1 VPGDSGSRPSASDR
15 DSNSPGAEEPRALDS
30 MPARP
35 EEDALRRF
43 ELVVQ
48 QSRDA
53 ILFLRRDDGL
63 LLDVNPAAEA
73 AYGYSRDELLA
84 LTIFDLRAFDA
95 RPAIEEQMR
104 TAAAG
109 GVLFES
115 WHRRKDGSRFPV
127 EVSSRGVNVDGV
139 ELLVSVVRDI
149 TERKRAEEALRRS
162 ESRYRLLHESL
173 RDGFV
178 QAGMDGRILEF
189 NEAFRELL
197 GYTAEEL
204 RRATYQDLTPDRWRE
219 MEERLVR
226 EQILTRGYSDVY
238 EKEYRRADGSIVPVE
253 LRTVLARDDAGQPIA
268 MWAIVRDVAE
278 RKRADEAV
286 RQADRQKSE
295 FLAVLSHELRNPL
308 APIRNSLH
316 LLDHAPRESAAAERA
331 IRVLHRQ
338 VGQLSRLVD
347 DLLDLNRISHGK
359 IQLQPSRL
367 DARDVV
373 ARACDDARAGFV
385 DRGVALVHGAP
396 DEPLWL
402 DADPTRLAQMVGNL
416 LSNALKFTPPGGEVR
431 VGLGKRGDRCEIGV
445 RDTGAGI
452 APADLERIFDPFV
465 QAERT
470 REQRHGG
477 LGIGL
482 ALVRDLARQHGG
494 EIRAASDGAGRGA
507 EFVLSLPLASTPAV
521 EAPAAAEA
529 GAPAPLDI
537 LVVEDNEDAGASLLD
552 LLTLGGHRVRL
563 TGSGRAG
570 LTAAAAAPPDVL
582 LCDVGLPDVSGHE
595 VIRRLRAAG
604 STVFAVALTGYA
616 QAEDRRLALSA
627 GFDAHLSKPPELDE
641 LGRLLR
647 RAGARRGPPSDGG

>member
-1 VPGDSGSRPSASDR
+1 LLHSLGRK
-15 DSNSPGAEEPRALDS
+15 
-30 MPARP
+30 
-35 EEDALRRF
+35 EDALRRF
-43 ELVVQ
+43 ELVVE

-53 ILFLRRDDGL
+53 ILFLRRDDGRL
-63 LLDVNPAAEA
+63 LYANPAAET

-84 LTIFDLRAFDA
+84 LTIFDLRAFDG
-95 RPAIEEQMR
+95 RPAVEAQMQ
-104 TAAAG
+104 TASAS

-127 EVSSRGVNVDGV
+127 EVSSRGVKVEGA

-178 QAGMDGRILEF
+178 QVDMDGRILEF
-189 NEAFRELL
+189 NEAYRELL
-197 GYTAEEL
+197 GYPAEEL
-204 RRATYQDLTPDRWRE
+204 RRATYAELTPERWHA

-226 EQILTRGYSDVY
+226 EQIVPRGYSDVY
-238 EKEYRRADGSIVPVE
+238 QKEYRRADGSIVPVE

-268 MWAIVRDVAE
+268 MWAIVRDVTE
-278 RKRADEAV
+278 RKRAEEAV
-286 RQADRQKSE
+286 RQADRQKTE

-316 LLDHAPRESAAAERA
+316 LLEHAPRASPVAERA

-338 VGQLSRLVD
+338 VGQLARLVD

-359 IQLQPSRL
+359 IQLQPARL

-373 ARACDDARAGFV
+373 ARVCDDARPGFE
-385 DRGVALVHGAP
+385 DRGVALVDRAH

-402 DADPTRLAQMVGNL
+402 DADATRLAQMVGNL
-416 LSNALKFTPPGGEVR
+416 LSNALKFTPSGGEVR
-431 VGLGKRGDRCEIGV
+431 VTVARQGDRCEIAV

-482 ALVRDLARQHGG
+482 ALVRDLVRQHGG
-494 EIRAASDGAGRGA
+494 EIRAASDGPGRGA
-507 EFVLSLPLASTPAV
+507 TFVLDLPLAP
-521 EAPAAAEA
+521 APATAVPAGPEP
-529 GAPAPLDI
+529 GAPGPLDI
-537 LVVEDNEDAGASLLD
+537 LVVEDNEDARESLAD
-552 LLTLGGHRVRL
+552 LLTLSGHHVRL
-563 TGSGRAG
+563 AASGRAG

-582 LCDVGLPDVSGHE
+582 LCDLGLPDVSGLE
-595 VIRRLRAAG
+595 VIQRLRTAG
-604 STVFAVALTGYA
+604 SAVFAVALTGYA
-616 QAEDRRLALSA
+616 QPDDRRLALSA
-627 GFDAHLSKPPELDE
+627 GFDAHLSKPPELEE
-641 LGRLLR
+641 LARLLR
-647 RAGARRGPPSDGG
+647 RAGATAAPRPPRDR